1 MPHTDFH
8 FSTGTLF
15 IKPNGGQLNPN
26 PTPIRLGTLQ
36 DMSGQIKRASESLF
50 GQNQLPDDT
59 APGQIDITGK
69 ASWASIQ
76 GVYLLNSFL
85 LGASSTG
92 GTSIVDNE
100 AHAVPA
106 VTPFTITITPP
117 GSGTFSQDLGVVYSA
132 SGLQLTCIGATG
144 TPTIGE
150 YTVTAEGEY
159 TFAAADEGAGVLIS
173 YQYTAAAGFN
183 TYSFQNQKM
192 GVGPTVSI
200 YLYMPY
206 NNLNRYLVFGN
217 ARINSIS
224 LPTKQK
230 GYVIQE
236 LDFTAFDV
244 PGGNFMQLVGV
255 N

>member
-1 MPHTDFH
+1 MAHNDFQ

-59 APGQIDITGK
+59 APGQMDITGK

-76 GVYLLNSFL
+76 GIYLLNSFL
-85 LGASSTG
+85 LGTTSTG
-92 GTSIVDNE
+92 GAVTVDNE
-100 AHAVPA
+100 AHAVPPT
-106 VTPFTITITPP
+106 TPFTITIAPP
-117 GSGTFSQDLGVVYSA
+117 GSGTFSQDLGVVYAA

-144 TPTIGE
+144 TPTVGE

-173 YQYTAAAGFN
+173 YQATQASGFN
-183 TYSFQNQKM
+183 TYSFQNKTM
-192 GVGPTVSI
+192 GVGPTVSL

-206 NNLNRYLVFGN
+206 NNTNRCVTFGN

-224 LPTKQK
+224 FPTKQK

-244 PGGNFMQLVGV
+244 PGGYFMQLIGV